1 MADNDEISVTKES
14 LWYIDNYVLI
24 RDYYDRTVSR
34 IAARCIRMGNIAVED
49 YPFTLIL
56 LMS

>member
-24 RDYYDRTVSR
+24 RIIMTVQYRELRLGVSVWETLPWR
-34 IAARCIRMGNIAVED
+34 IIL
-49 YPFTLIL
+49 FTLIL

>member
-1 MADNDEISVTKES
+1 MADYDEISVTKES

-34 IAARCIRMGNIAVED
+34 IAARCIRMGNLPWRIIL
-49 YPFTLIL
+49 FTLIL